1 MIMGNSHTLAVA
13 TLITWLLAESLGLV
27 MLRTW
32 FASGAAGRRKAT
44 PDGMSMPILLSHA
57 GLAFTGFVCWIAF
70 LLSASAIP
78 AFLAI
83 CFLAPAIGLGI
94 STVSVWT
101 PYPVRRPPDP
111 AGPPEA
117 DDDRM
122 AGVIPDQSL
131 SRSLDDE
138 ALARQVVD
146 ELLARN
152 LEHGGRTGMTL
163 NPRTLVPFIH
173 GVLAIFTFFL
183 AMLAAIAAL

>member
-1 MIMGNSHTLAVA
+1 VVIMGSSRTLALA
-13 TLITWLLAESLGLV
+13 ALITWLLAESLGLV

-44 PDGMSMPILLSHA
+44 PDGMSMPVLLSHA

-101 PYPVRRPPDP
+101 PYPVRRPGPP
-111 AGPPEA
+111 GPPEP

-122 AGVIPDQSL
+122 TGVIPDRTL
-131 SRSLDDE
+131 ARSLDDE

-146 ELLARN
+146 ELLAYN
-152 LEHGGRTGMTL
+152 LEHGGRPGITL
-163 NPRTLVPFIH
+163 NPRTLIPLIH